1 MAGQLINRGER
12 TWLVRVFLGRDVLTG
27 KKKYHNKTVKG
38 TKKDAQRYLN
48 GVLRDIEN
56 GKFAEPK
63 KISLNKFLEKWLSD
77 AVKPRVRERTYHRV
91 ASSFGFEPT
100 FFETNVRQAS
110 PVRNMCS
117 HHSRLWNRSLPF
129 PLKKIRWAKFDKS
142 LLTTQRGRANKL
154 YNFLAIV
161 NFIADEISPGHSW
174 TDRLLEFLG
183 QDESRLGGE
192 HSNRS
197 WHTF

>member
-48 GVLRDIEN
+48 GVLRDIDL

-91 ASSFGFEPT
+91 ASSFGFEP
-100 FFETNVRQAS
+100 RRMSGRPQ
-110 PVRNMCS
+110 
-117 HHSRLWNRSLPF
+117 RS
-129 PLKKIRWAKFDKS
+129 ATCA
-142 LLTTQRGRANKL
+142 LTTPVFG
-154 YNFLAIV
+154 
-161 NFIADEISPGHSW
+161 IALSLSH
-174 TDRLLEFLG
+174 
-183 QDESRLGGE
+183 
-192 HSNRS
+192 
-197 WHTF
+197 